1 MLASQEGLCC
11 VELEHNHNDI
21 CFCVFTKTVNITRF
35 VIFVYGIK
43 ESFQLWKMWKE
54 GTVTY
59 FNTLSRPRVWSGETL
74 QISIRMADMRL
85 RFETS
90 YAGMQSNVKQLYFPG
105 YIRAK

>member
-1 MLASQEGLCC
+1 M
-11 VELEHNHNDI
+11 
-21 CFCVFTKTVNITRF
+21 
-35 VIFVYGIK
+35 
-43 ESFQLWKMWKE
+43 
-54 GTVTY
+54 TY